1 LSFID
6 FFNGIIIQLHKTLR
20 MNKLIISLAVILSLI
35 SCKGPGSGPLVR
47 QNSKKQV
54 MNQSTTTMDKK
65 SAVAVTRMDVKIEPC
80 SGCTAI
86 SNLLSN
92 KQSLSGKLI
101 RVKGVVTKFNPQIM
115 GKNWIHIQDGSE
127 FQGGFDL
134 TITSDKSVS
143 IGDTVTFEGKLALD
157 KDFGYGYFYPV
168 LMEDGNLVN

>member
-1 LSFID
+1 
-6 FFNGIIIQLHKTLR
+6 
-20 MNKLIISLAVILSLI
+20 MNKLIVSIAVIISLI

-47 QNSKKQV
+47 QTSKKQV
-54 MNQSTTTMDKK
+54 MSQSTATMDKK
-65 SAVAVTRMDVKIEPC
+65 SAVAVTKMDVKIEPC
-80 SGCTAI
+80 NGCTQI

-92 KQSLSGKLI
+92 KQSLSGKVI

-134 TITSDKSVS
+134 TITTDKIVS
-143 IGDTVTFEGKLALD
+143 LGDTVIFEGKMTLD

-168 LMEDGNLVN
+168 LMEDGKQVN

>member
-1 LSFID
+1 
-6 FFNGIIIQLHKTLR
+6 
-20 MNKLIISLAVILSLI
+20 MNKLIVSIAVILSLI

-47 QNSKKQV
+47 QTSKKQA

-65 SAVAVTRMDVKIEPC
+65 SAVEVTKKDVKIEPGN
-80 SGCTAI
+80 GCTKI

-92 KQSLSGKLI
+92 KQSLSGKVI

-115 GKNWIHIQDGSE
+115 GKNWVHIQDGSE

-134 TITSDKSVS
+134 TITTDKSVS
-143 IGDTVTFEGKLALD
+143 LGDTVTFEGKLALD

-168 LMEDGNLVN
+168 MIEDGKQVN